1 MRLRHLVPALALIL
15 AAPAIAED
23 APAAPA
29 KPANPPQLV
38 VAISID
44 QFSADLFTQ
53 YRDHYAGGFTKLLS
67 GAVFPSGYQS
77 HAATETCP
85 GHSTLMTGDHPA
97 RTGIIANEWMAKDAS
112 GKLVSV
118 YCAEDEAHKPASGE
132 GYTPS
137 AVHLMV
143 DTLGERMKA
152 LWPKSKNVAVAGKDR
167 AALLMGGR
175 TVDTIYFRQGDG
187 YVTTAGKTL
196 GPEAQAVSANVRQL
210 LAAGAPALPGPAWC
224 AANDR
229 AIALPGQSVG
239 VNHFELKPGDVNG
252 FIRSPRFDEATL
264 DLASRLVDS
273 LQLGADKVP
282 DVLSISLSANDYI
295 GHAYGTNGV
304 ESCIEVA
311 ALDRML
317 GEFFAKLDAKGID
330 YVAVLSADH
339 GGIDLPERA
348 EEQAV
353 PMAHRVDAAA
363 IVGAL
368 QTASGLKGGGLA
380 APPAGG
386 DIYLDP
392 ALTPADR
399 QRALAALKGLPA
411 SNADVAAVFTADE
424 SAAAPLPTG
433 APRAWSLLERAR
445 ASYYPGRS
453 GDALILLA
461 PGVSPIAKPGVGFV
475 ATHGSPWDYDRRVPM
490 LFWRKGMAHFE
501 QPYAVET
508 VDIAPTLAAVLGL
521 PVAKGAMDGRCLDL
535 DGGAGDTCK

>member
-1 MRLRHLVPALALIL
+1 
-15 AAPAIAED
+15 
-23 APAAPA
+23 
-29 KPANPPQLV
+29 PP
-38 VAISID
+38 
-44 QFSADLFTQ
+44 
-53 YRDHYAGGFTKLLS
+53 
-67 GAVFPSGYQS
+67 P
-77 HAATETCP
+77 P
-85 GHSTLMTGDHPA
+85 PP
-97 RTGIIANEWMAKDAS
+97 
-112 GKLVSV
+112 
-118 YCAEDEAHKPASGE
+118 HKPASGE

-167 AALLMGGR
+167 AALLMGGK

-196 GPEAQAVSANVRQL
+196 GPEAQAVTANVRQL
-210 LAAGAPALPGPAWC
+210 LAAGAPAIAGPAWC

-239 VNHFELKPGDVNG
+239 ANHFELKPGDVNG

-353 PMAHRVDAAA
+353 PMAHRVDSAA
-363 IVGAL
+363 IVAAL

-399 QRALAALKGLPA
+399 QRALAALKSLPA
-411 SNADVAAVFTADE
+411 SNADVAAVFTANE
-424 SAAAPLPTG
+424 IAAAPFPTG
-433 APRAWSLLERAR
+433 DPRAWSLLERAR

-453 GDALILLA
+453 GDALILFA

-521 PVAKGAMDGRCLDL
+521 PVAKGEMDGRCLDL